1 MSHHANTTG
10 AGPAISSGVDAIG
23 AALGPRGQW
32 PGTVVPDAAPHASRR
47 DMAAPL
53 TALGVLC
60 LRGTPGSD
68 AVVAAS
74 LEHIQATVLAGG
86 VWRYYAN
93 IPWDTDDTAM
103 CALALGPEHPTVAE
117 TIRTLRGLTLVEG
130 LFPTWVE
137 PGWVP
142 CVDAV
147 VNAHIVALLGEGPK
161 TAEAIAW
168 LNWVIDNAL
177 ERQHCAFYP
186 DPLDTHMAITRAV
199 NAGVVG
205 LVPAL
210 TTAADRVL
218 HRLAD
223 GGLSAYRTAQAV
235 VVAATADKFDPAR
248 LQATA
253 DRLMHLQEDNGMW
266 PAESLFTVASTEDYG
281 GAVHYTSAA
290 VVTALCVRALAC
302 LAGDPA
308 GDPPW

>member
-1 MSHHANTTG
+1 MMSHRANTVS
-10 AGPAISSGVDAIG
+10 AFSAISAGVDAIS
-23 AALGPRGQW
+23 ASLGPRGQW
-32 PGTVVPDAAPHASRR
+32 PGTVVPEAAPHESRR
-47 DMAAPL
+47 DLAAPL

-68 AVVAAS
+68 AVVAES
-74 LEHIQATVLAGG
+74 LEHIRATALTGG

-117 TIRTLRGLTLVEG
+117 TVGTLRGLTLVEG

-137 PGWVP
+137 PGWAP

-147 VNAHIVALLGEGPK
+147 VNAHIVALLGEEPTT
-161 TAEAIAW
+161 TAAIAW
-168 LNWVIDNAL
+168 LTRVVENAS
-177 ERQHCAFYP
+177 EGQHCAFYP

-199 NAGVVG
+199 NAGVAVLG
-205 LVPAL
+205 PAL
-210 TTAADRVL
+210 MSAADRAL
-218 HRLAD
+218 DRLAA

-235 VVAATADKFDPAR
+235 VVAATAGRADPSR
-248 LQATA
+248 LHPTI
-253 DRLMHLQEDNGMW
+253 DMLLHSQEHSGMW

-302 LAGDPA
+302 LVGES
-308 GDPPW
+308 PW

>member
-1 MSHHANTTG
+1 MSYRPNTVG
-10 AGPAISSGVDAIG
+10 AGDAISAGVDAIS

-103 CALALGPEHPTVAE
+103 CALALGTGHPAVAE

-137 PGWVP
+137 PGWAP

-147 VNAHIVALLGEGPK
+147 VNAHIVALLGESST
-161 TAEAIAW
+161 TAPAIAW
-168 LNWVIDNAL
+168 LNGVVANAS

-186 DPLDTHMAITRAV
+186 DSLDTHMAITRAV
-199 NAGVVG
+199 NAGVAG
-205 LVPAL
+205 LGPAL
-210 TTAADRVL
+210 TLAADRAL
-218 HRLAD
+218 TRLAD

-235 VVAATADKFDPAR
+235 VVAATAGKAEPSR
-248 LQATA
+248 LQPTIN
-253 DRLMHLQEDNGMW
+253 RLLQLQEAHGMW

-290 VVTALCVRALAC
+290 VVTALCVRALAI
-302 LAGDPA
+302 LAADPVGDA
-308 GDPPW
+308 TW